1 MRLAGANT
9 VMMEANSIGQSGQTV
24 SGGGRFYTLEGDHAD
39 SEFSVVGLSH
49 SGSEAVITLAGELD
63 LAGAPAFH
71 ACLLEAAASGG
82 DTIEVSFESVTYIDS
97 SGLGILVSAHKR
109 LQSTGGSLVISQP
122 SERVMRILT
131 ISGLSSYLNIRR

>member
-1 MRLAGANT
+1 
-9 VMMEANSIGQSGQTV
+9 ME
-24 SGGGRFYTLEGDHAD
+24 RDHSD
-39 SEFSVVGLSH
+39 SDLSVVGLSS

-63 LAGAPAFH
+63 LAGAPALH
-71 ACLLEAAASGG
+71 ACLLEAAASGA